1 LTGSA
6 LRGSEIRYEEFVSR
20 EFFAKLTKGLTREER
35 AALKAPLVHQEVGVL
50 IFTGDKLA

>member
-1 LTGSA
+1 MTGSA